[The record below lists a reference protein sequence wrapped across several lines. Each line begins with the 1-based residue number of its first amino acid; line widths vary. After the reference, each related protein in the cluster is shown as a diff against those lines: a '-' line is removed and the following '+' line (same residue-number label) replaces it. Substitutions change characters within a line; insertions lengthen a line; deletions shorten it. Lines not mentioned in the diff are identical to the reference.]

1 MLETNQ
7 FVLYSRARCPLCD
20 EAKVILEE
28 VKRDS
33 GIGFKEIDIHSD
45 DVLLEKFALMIPVIE
60 WKEEIIQYGK
70 VDKSA
75 LNGLLQK

>member
-1 MLETNQ
+1 M
-7 FVLYSRARCPLCD
+7 
-20 EAKVILEE
+20 ILEE
-28 VKRDS
+28 VKRES

-60 WKEEIIQYGK
+60 WKEEIVQYGK